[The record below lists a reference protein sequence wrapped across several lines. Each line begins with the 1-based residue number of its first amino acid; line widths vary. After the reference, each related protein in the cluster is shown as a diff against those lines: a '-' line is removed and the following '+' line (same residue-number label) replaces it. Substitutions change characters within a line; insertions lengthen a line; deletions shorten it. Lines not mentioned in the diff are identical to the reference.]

1 MAEGSWEVTQ
11 SRGQAVALRVG
22 DPGLLAA
29 FVAVGALLLGFV
41 LYPTL
46 RVISYPALVDYLAVP
61 HNARWIAAMRNS
73 LMMML
78 LSTGSATVVGFL
90 YAYAT
95 TREDLPGRRVFQ
107 TLSLLPLFSPAFMVA
122 FAYILMFGRQ
132 GLITKTLLGLDVNI
146 FGWHGLW
153 LVQTV
158 AFFPYA
164 ALIIGQVL
172 EAINPTL
179 EHAARGLGAD
189 EWTLFRTVTVPLAR
203 PGLAAAMLLVA
214 ISVLADF
221 GNAVVIA
228 GNLPLLATE
237 AWYRIEGL
245 ADLTGAAVVVS
256 LLLLPT
262 AGLFILERV
271 WVSRRLY
278 TAITGRGSRLV
289 RPATPW
295 YFRWP
300 LVAFCTVV
308 AVLILL
314 VYAAVLAG
322 AFARTW
328 GYNWTLTLDH
338 WRLALVQAGG
348 QLVNSVKVGVASA
361 LLTSIVALVAAF
373 LTSRRRYRV
382 ERALDFLAVLPAA
395 MPGVFIGIGFLL
407 AFNQPPLVLGGTA
420 WILILALTFWHIPF
434 GYQAAT
440 AGLKQIDRSI
450 EEAAADLGA
459 SGLRVLTDVYLP
471 LLRGAFAASFV
482 TAFIRAVTNLSIVVF
497 LVTPR
502 NLVATYSILSMISGG
517 FWGAA
522 AALTTALLG
531 VTFLAVASARLAI
544 SRGLRGLPVG

>member
-1 MAEGSWEVTQ
+1 MRRTTNHD
-11 SRGQAVALRVG
+11 SRFTLRVG

-29 FVAVGALLLGFV
+29 FVEVGAVLLGFV

-46 RVISYPALVDYLAVP
+46 RVISYPAVADYLAAP
-61 HNARWIAAMRNS
+61 HNSRWITATRNS
-73 LMMML
+73 LLMMV
-78 LSTGSATVVGFL
+78 LSTTSATVVGFL

-95 TREDLPGRRVFQ
+95 SRADLPGRRGFQ
-107 TLSLLPLFSPAFMVA
+107 LLSLLPLFAPPFMVA

-132 GLITKTLLGLDVNI
+132 GLITRALLGLDVNI
-146 FGWHGLW
+146 FGWQGLW

-179 EHAARGLGAD
+179 EHAARDLGAS
-189 EWTLFRTVTVPLAR
+189 EWRLFRTVTFPLAR
-203 PGLAAAMLLVA
+203 PGVAAAMLLVA

-228 GNLPLLATE
+228 GGFPLLATE
-237 AWYRIEGL
+237 AWFRIEGL
-245 ADLTGAAVVVS
+245 ADLSGAAVVVS
-256 LLLLPT
+256 LLLVPT
-262 AGLFILERV
+262 AGLFVLERV

-278 TAITGRGSRLV
+278 TAITGRGSRLA

-295 YFRWP
+295 YFTWP
-300 LVAFCTVV
+300 LLAFSAGV
-308 AVLILL
+308 AVMILL
-314 VYAAVLAG
+314 VYVAVLAG

-328 GYNWTLTLDH
+328 GYDWTFTLDH
-338 WRLALVQAGG
+338 WRLGLAQGG
-348 QLVNSVKVGVASA
+348 SHLVNSVKVGAVSA
-361 LLTSIVALVAAF
+361 LLTSVIALVAAF
-373 LTSRRRYRV
+373 LASRRRYRV
-382 ERALDFLAVLPAA
+382 ERVLDFLAVLPGAL
-395 MPGVFIGIGFLL
+395 PGVFIGIGFLL
-407 AFNQPPLVLGGTA
+407 AFNEPPLLLGGTP
-420 WILILALTFWHIPF
+420 WILILALAFWHIPF
-434 GYQAAT
+434 GYQAAA
-440 AGLKQIDRSI
+440 AGLRQIDRSI

-459 SGLRVLTDVYLP
+459 SGLRVLIDVYLP

-482 TAFIRAVTNLSIVVF
+482 TSFIRAVTNLSIVVF

-502 NLVATYSILSMISGG
+502 NLVATYSILSMIGGG

-531 VTFLAVASARLAI
+531 VTFVAVGAARLTI
-544 SRGLRGLPVG
+544 GRTLRGLPAG

>member
-22 DPGLLAA
+22 DPGLVAA

-73 LMMML
+73 LMMVL

-203 PGLAAAMLLVA
+203 PGLRRRC
-214 ISVLADF
+214 SWSRS
-221 GNAVVIA
+221 
-228 GNLPLLATE
+228 PCSPTLATP
-237 AWYRIEGL
+237 
-245 ADLTGAAVVVS
+245 S
-256 LLLLPT
+256 
-262 AGLFILERV
+262 
-271 WVSRRLY
+271 
-278 TAITGRGSRLV
+278 
-289 RPATPW
+289 
-295 YFRWP
+295 
-300 LVAFCTVV
+300 
-308 AVLILL
+308 
-314 VYAAVLAG
+314 
-322 AFARTW
+322 
-328 GYNWTLTLDH
+328 
-338 WRLALVQAGG
+338 
-348 QLVNSVKVGVASA
+348 
-361 LLTSIVALVAAF
+361 
-373 LTSRRRYRV
+373 
-382 ERALDFLAVLPAA
+382 
-395 MPGVFIGIGFLL
+395 
-407 AFNQPPLVLGGTA
+407 
-420 WILILALTFWHIPF
+420 
-434 GYQAAT
+434 
-440 AGLKQIDRSI
+440 
-450 EEAAADLGA
+450 
-459 SGLRVLTDVYLP
+459 
-471 LLRGAFAASFV
+471 
-482 TAFIRAVTNLSIVVF
+482 
-497 LVTPR
+497 
-502 NLVATYSILSMISGG
+502 
-517 FWGAA
+517 
-522 AALTTALLG
+522 
-531 VTFLAVASARLAI
+531 
-544 SRGLRGLPVG
+544 

>member
-1 MAEGSWEVTQ
+1 MTEARTTTHGSGFT
-11 SRGQAVALRVG
+11 LRVG
-22 DPGLLAA
+22 DPWLFAA
-29 FVAVGALLLGFV
+29 FIAVGAVLLGFV

-46 RVISYPALVDYLAVP
+46 RVISYPALADYVAAP
-61 HNARWIAAMRNS
+61 RNARWVAATRNS
-73 LMMML
+73 LIMMV
-78 LSTGSATVVGFL
+78 LSTASATLVGFL

-95 TREDLPGRRVFQ
+95 SREDLPGRRAFQ
-107 TLSLLPLFSPAFMVA
+107 LLALLPLFAPPFMVA

-146 FGWHGLW
+146 FGWQGLW

-179 EHAARGLGAD
+179 EHAARNLGAD
-189 EWTLFRTVTVPLAR
+189 EWTLFRGITVPLAR

-237 AWYRIEGL
+237 AWFRIEGL

-256 LLLLPT
+256 LLLVPT
-262 AGLFILERV
+262 VGLFILERV

-278 TAITGRGSRLV
+278 TAITGRGSRLA
-289 RPATPW
+289 RPPTPW
-295 YFRWP
+295 YFMWP
-300 LVAFCTVV
+300 LLGFCGLV
-308 AVLILL
+308 AVFILL
-314 VYAAVLAG
+314 VYVAVLAG
-322 AFARTW
+322 AFTRTW
-328 GYNWTLTLDH
+328 GYNWAFTLDH
-338 WRLALVQAGG
+338 WRLALAQGGG
-348 QLVNSVKVGVASA
+348 QLVNSVKVGAGSA
-361 LLTSIVALVAAF
+361 LLTSVIALLAAF
-373 LTSRRRYRV
+373 LTSRRLYLM

-395 MPGVFIGIGFLL
+395 LPGVFIGIGFLL
-407 AFNQPPLVLGGTA
+407 AFNQPPLVLGGTP
-420 WILILALTFWHIPF
+420 WILILALAFWHIPF
-434 GYQAAT
+434 GYQAAV

-459 SGLRVLTDVYLP
+459 TGLRVLRDVYLP
-471 LLRGAFAASFV
+471 LLRGPFLASFV
-482 TAFIRAVTNLSIVVF
+482 TSFIRAVTNLSIVVF

-502 NLVATYSILSMISGG
+502 NLVATYAILSMIGGG

-522 AALTTALLG
+522 AALTTALLA
-531 VTFLAVASARLAI
+531 VTFLAVGAARLAI
-544 SRGLRGLPVG
+544 GRGLRGLPVG

>member
-1 MAEGSWEVTQ
+1 MAKGSRKVI
-11 SRGQAVALRVG
+11 VG
-22 DPGLLAA
+22 DPGLLTA
-29 FVAVGALLLGFV
+29 FVGIGAVLLGFV

-46 RVISYPALVDYLAVP
+46 RVISYPALADYLAIP
-61 HNARWIAAMRNS
+61 HNARWIAATRNS
-73 LMMML
+73 LMMMV
-78 LSTGSATVVGFL
+78 LSTASATLVGFL

-95 TREDLPGRRVFQ
+95 SREDLPGRRVFQ
-107 TLSLLPLFSPAFMVA
+107 MLSLLPLFAPPFMVA

-146 FGWHGLW
+146 FGWQGLW

-179 EHAARGLGAD
+179 EHAARNLGAG
-189 EWTLFRTVTVPLAR
+189 EWTLFRTVTAPLAR
-203 PGLAAAMLLVA
+203 PGLAAATLLVA
-214 ISVLADF
+214 ITVLADF

-237 AWYRIEGL
+237 AWFRIEGL
-245 ADLTGAAVVVS
+245 ADLNGAAVVVS
-256 LLLLPT
+256 LLLVPT
-262 AGLFILERV
+262 AGLFILERA
-271 WVSRRLY
+271 WVSRRFY
-278 TAITGRGSRLV
+278 TAITGRGSRLA

-300 LVAFCTVV
+300 LTAFCTFV
-308 AVLILL
+308 ALLILL
-314 VYAAVLAG
+314 VYAAVLVG

-338 WRLALVQAGG
+338 WRLALAQGGG
-348 QLVNSVKVGVASA
+348 QLVNSVKVGAGSA
-361 LLTSIVALVAAF
+361 LLTSVIALIAAF
-373 LTSRRRYRV
+373 LTSRRQYRV
-382 ERALDFLAVLPAA
+382 ERVLDVLAVLPAA

-407 AFNQPPLVLGGTA
+407 AFNQPPLVLGGTP
-420 WILILALTFWHIPF
+420 WILILALAFWHIPF
-434 GYQAAT
+434 GYQAAV
-440 AGLKQIDRSI
+440 AGLRQIDRSI

-459 SGLRVLTDVYLP
+459 SGLRVLADVYLP
-471 LLRGAFAASFV
+471 LLRGPFAASFV
-482 TAFIRAVTNLSIVVF
+482 TSFIRAVTNLSIVVF

-502 NLVATYSILSMISGG
+502 NLVATYAILSMIGGG

-531 VTFLAVASARLAI
+531 VTFIAVGSARVAI
-544 SRGLRGLPVG
+544 GRGLRGLPVG

>member
-189 EWTLFRTVTVPLAR
+189 EWRLFRTVTVPLAR

-322 AFARTW
+322 AFART
-328 GYNWTLTLDH
+328 
-338 WRLALVQAGG
+338 
-348 QLVNSVKVGVASA
+348 
-361 LLTSIVALVAAF
+361 
-373 LTSRRRYRV
+373 
-382 ERALDFLAVLPAA
+382 
-395 MPGVFIGIGFLL
+395 
-407 AFNQPPLVLGGTA
+407 
-420 WILILALTFWHIPF
+420 
-434 GYQAAT
+434 
-440 AGLKQIDRSI
+440 
-450 EEAAADLGA
+450 
-459 SGLRVLTDVYLP
+459 
-471 LLRGAFAASFV
+471 
-482 TAFIRAVTNLSIVVF
+482 
-497 LVTPR
+497 
-502 NLVATYSILSMISGG
+502 
-517 FWGAA
+517 
-522 AALTTALLG
+522 
-531 VTFLAVASARLAI
+531 
-544 SRGLRGLPVG
+544 

>member
-1 MAEGSWEVTQ
+1 M
-11 SRGQAVALRVG
+11 RIRLR
-22 DPGLLAA
+22 DPGLTAA
-29 FVAVGALLLGFV
+29 FVAVGAVLLGFV

-46 RVISYPALVDYLAVP
+46 RVISYPAVADYLAAP
-61 HNARWIAAMRNS
+61 HNSRWIAATRNS
-73 LMMML
+73 LLMMV
-78 LSTGSATVVGFL
+78 LSTTSATLVGFL

-95 TREDLPGRRVFQ
+95 SRADLPGRRGFQ
-107 TLSLLPLFSPAFMVA
+107 LLSLLPLFAPPFMVA

-132 GLITKTLLGLDVNI
+132 GLITRSLLGLEVNI
-146 FGWHGLW
+146 FGWQGLW

-164 ALIIGQVL
+164 ALIIAQVL

-179 EHAARGLGAD
+179 EHAARDLGAS
-189 EWTLFRTVTVPLAR
+189 EWRLFRTVTFPLAR
-203 PGLAAAMLLVA
+203 PGVAAAMLLVA

-228 GNLPLLATE
+228 GGFPLLATE
-237 AWYRIEGL
+237 AWFRIEGL
-245 ADLTGAAVVVS
+245 GDLSGAAVVVS
-256 LLLLPT
+256 LLVVPT
-262 AGLFILERV
+262 VGLFILERL

-278 TAITGRGSRLV
+278 TAITGRGSRLA

-295 YFRWP
+295 YFAWP
-300 LVAFCTVV
+300 LLAFCSGV
-308 AVLILL
+308 AVMILL
-314 VYAAVLAG
+314 VYVAVLAG

-328 GYNWTLTLDH
+328 GYDWTFTLDH
-338 WRLALVQAGG
+338 WRLALAQGG
-348 QLVNSVKVGVASA
+348 DHLVNSVKVGAVSA
-361 LLTSIVALVAAF
+361 LLTSIIALVAAF
-373 LTSRRRYRV
+373 LTSRKRYRV
-382 ERALDFLAVLPAA
+382 ERALDFLAVLPGAL
-395 MPGVFIGIGFLL
+395 PGVFIGIGYLL
-407 AFNQPPLVLGGTA
+407 AFNQPPLLLGGTP

-434 GYQAAT
+434 GYQAAV

-471 LLRGAFAASFV
+471 LLRGAFTASFV
-482 TAFIRAVTNLSIVVF
+482 TSFIRAVTNLSIVVF

-502 NLVATYSILSMISGG
+502 NLVATYSILSMIGGG

-531 VTFLAVASARLAI
+531 VTFLAVGAARLAI
-544 SRGLRGLPVG
+544 GRTLRGLPAG